1 MSAGTPMTTP
11 ASAGTPMMTGG
22 TWVRRAALAVI
33 LLALALS
40 TTGCWSRRELE
51 DTAFVLAAGIA
62 PAPGR
67 RVRLTVQTALPSQL
81 SGGGKGEGGGGGGSG
96 SGQTGPVWV
105 ASAEGP
111 TVFAALRNLEKRA
124 SDRVYLAHARAVLFD
139 ERVAREGLTPF
150 LDYAER
156 EPQIRETIA
165 LLVTPD
171 SPEEVLKT
179 IPPQEKI
186 PVFYLNNLLEHA
198 RLHGTAL
205 PLDLQAYRIH
215 TSLPGA
221 AVAVPRLRLHKP
233 QPAKGAEGA
242 KAKEGTTPE
251 NLSLDGLAVFRGDR
265 LVGYLPA
272 RLVPGV
278 LWLHS
283 KVNGLPVTF
292 HDPRYPETMLSTEI
306 AYARCRR
313 RVFPDLERPEQTLIR
328 IEVEGEA
335 SLREVAAFGRSGRR
349 DSGYHSLNRALSQEV
364 AHEIWRSLT
373 GARRY
378 QADVFELAEEA
389 RERLTAEQWRRFG
402 PSWPETFTRCRV
414 DVRVDLRLRRRGMIL

>member
-1 MSAGTPMTTP
+1 MSVRAPW
-11 ASAGTPMMTGG
+11 S
-22 TWVRRAALAVI
+22 RRAI
-33 LLALALS
+33 LALVLLGCALS
-40 TTGCWSRRELE
+40 ASGCWSRRELE

-81 SGGGKGEGGGGGGSG
+81 SGGGKGEGGGGGGAG

-124 SDRVYLAHARAVLFD
+124 SDRVYLAHARAVILD
-139 ERVAREGLTPF
+139 ERVAQEGITPF

-179 IPPQEKI
+179 VPPQEKI

-198 RLHGTAL
+198 RLHGAAL
-205 PLDLQAYRIH
+205 PLDLHAYRVH

-233 QPAKGAEGA
+233 QGA
-242 KAKEGTTPE
+242 KAGSGTTPE
-251 NLSLDGLAVFRGDR
+251 NLSLDGLAIFRQDR

-283 KVNGLPVTF
+283 KATGLPVAF
-292 HDPRYPETMLSTEI
+292 RDPRYPETMLSAEI

-313 RVFPDLERPEQTLIR
+313 RVIPDPERPEQTLIR

-335 SLREVAAFGRSGRR
+335 NLREVASYGRNGRQE
-349 DSGYHSLNRALSQEV
+349 SGYRALNRALSQEV
-364 AHEIWRSLT
+364 AHAIWRSLT
-373 GARRY
+373 AARQY
-378 QADVFELAEEA
+378 KADVFELAEEA
-389 RERLTAEQWRRFG
+389 REVLTAKEWRRFA
-402 PSWPETFTRCRV
+402 PSWPETFARCRV